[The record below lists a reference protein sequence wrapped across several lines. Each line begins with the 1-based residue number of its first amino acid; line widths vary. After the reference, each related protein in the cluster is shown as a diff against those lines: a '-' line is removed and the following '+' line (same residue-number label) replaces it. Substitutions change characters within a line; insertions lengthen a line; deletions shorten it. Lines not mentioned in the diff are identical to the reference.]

1 MFDAATNRPIV
12 GLDIGSSAVKM
23 VSFRSNGDGY
33 NVTAAAMSRIE
44 SVDNGKDPSK
54 RAIIAAINEC
64 LESSRGAISRGSQ
77 FVFGLSGPKKVKVSS
92 FSFTSLTLEEV
103 SQAVIFEAA
112 QVCPFDTRASCKTL
126 RNATGQPC
134 R

>member
-54 RAIIAAINEC
+54 RAIIAAINE
-64 LESSRGAISRGSQ
+64 
-77 FVFGLSGPKKVKVSS
+77 
-92 FSFTSLTLEEV
+92 
-103 SQAVIFEAA
+103 
-112 QVCPFDTRASCKTL
+112 
-126 RNATGQPC
+126 
-134 R
+134 